1 MQQTATDI
9 RIRAPVAYTQPCTQG
24 STLTD
29 SSMSTE
35 LSTSPRAQRALTQAL
50 WDFWFPRTTPTPG
63 QVAAKPA
70 PLWARTVVW
79 FGWPLLLL
87 LGSVVQAMAKRRVK
101 AQQLAPQLATAR
113 VLSVGN
119 AIVGGSGKT
128 PTVLMLIEL
137 LRSAGYYPG
146 VVSRGFG
153 RKPHEPVVILQSDRL
168 AQLDARAVGDEPWL
182 IAWRSQAPVAVSQDR
197 YQAAQALL
205 AIDSRINVILLDDGM
220 SQTRLRVDHH
230 LMVLD
235 QRGHGNQRCL
245 PAGPLRMGWPGRPPA
260 GLHIDAVLLR
270 DPRLT
275 ADDFFDQTAAQPA
288 ALRPQTRLT
297 GWFSLTERSGQEKD
311 GLLFAAAATL
321 ASVPP
326 AAQARLVL
334 TTIANPHAFHETLRQ
349 LGLTWDWQIS
359 LPDHSP
365 SPWLA
370 LDEALAGPA
379 QGADQL
385 LMTEKDAVKFLSVP
399 SQVDRLHQRFS
410 QGVWVLRQDLL
421 LDPDQSAVLLN
432 QLSTLK
438 GPCCGSQTA

>member
-1 MQQTATDI
+1 MQHAVTDI
-9 RIRAPVAYTQPCTQG
+9 RIRAAVAYTQPCTQG

-29 SSMSTE
+29 SGMSTE

-50 WDFWFPRTTPTPG
+50 WDIWFPGTAPSPG
-63 QVAAKPA
+63 QVEAKPA
-70 PLWARTVVW
+70 PFWARMVVW
-79 FGWPLLLL
+79 FGWPMLVLM
-87 LGSVVQAMAKRRVK
+87 GSLVQAMAKRRVK
-101 AQQLAPQLATAR
+101 AQQLAPHLPSTR
-113 VLSVGN
+113 VVSIGN

-128 PTVLMLIEL
+128 PTVLMLIDL
-137 LRSAGYYPG
+137 LRSAGYHPG
-146 VVSRGFG
+146 VVSRGYG
-153 RKPHEPVVILQSDRL
+153 RKAHEPVVILQSDRL

-182 IAWRSQAPVAVSQDR
+182 IAWRSRAPVAVSQDR

-205 AIDSRINVILLDDGM
+205 DIDPRINVIVLDDGM

-230 LMVLD
+230 LMVVD
-235 QRGHGNQRCL
+235 RRGHGNHRCL

-260 GLHIDAVLLR
+260 GLRIDAVLLR

-275 ADDFFDQTAAQPA
+275 AADFFHQSADQPA
-288 ALRPQTRLT
+288 VLRPQTRFT
-297 GWFSLTERSGQEKD
+297 GWFSLTDRSTQETHD
-311 GLLFAAAATL
+311 LRLADASPL
-321 ASVPP
+321 ASAPP
-326 AAQARLVL
+326 AARARLVL

-370 LDEALAGPA
+370 LDQALAGPA

-385 LMTEKDAVKFLSVP
+385 LITEKDAVKFLSVP
-399 SQVDRLHQRFS
+399 SQVDRLDQRFS

>member
-1 MQQTATDI
+1 
-9 RIRAPVAYTQPCTQG
+9 
-24 STLTD
+24 
-29 SSMSTE
+29 MSTE

-50 WDFWFPRTTPTPG
+50 WDIWFPQTTPTPG
-63 QVAAKPA
+63 TVQAKPA
-70 PLWARTVVW
+70 ALWARMVVW
-79 FGWPLLLL
+79 LGWPLLLL
-87 LGSVVQAMAKRRVK
+87 LGQLVQAMAKRRVK
-101 AQQLAPQLATAR
+101 AQRLAPHLSAAR
-113 VLSVGN
+113 VVSVGN

-128 PTVLMLIEL
+128 PTVLMLIDL
-137 LRSAGYYPG
+137 LRSAGYCPG
-146 VVSRGFG
+146 VVSRGYG
-153 RKPHEPVVILQSDRL
+153 RKPHEPVVVLQRDRL

-205 AIDSRINVILLDDGM
+205 ATDPRIDVIVLDDGM

-245 PAGPLRMGWPGRPPA
+245 PAGPLRMGWPGRPPT
-260 GLHIDAVLLR
+260 GLQIDAVLLR
-270 DPRLT
+270 DSRLS
-275 ADDFFDQTAAQPA
+275 ADDFFHQAADQPA
-288 ALRPQTRLT
+288 VLRPKTRLT
-297 GWFSLTERSGQEKD
+297 GWFSLTEKSPQPPNGLRSASD
-311 GLLFAAAATL
+311 STL
-321 ASVPP
+321 TPVPP

-334 TTIANPHAFHETLRQ
+334 TTIANPQAFHETLRQ
-349 LGLTWDWQIS
+349 LSLAWDWQIS
-359 LPDHSP
+359 LPDHAP

-379 QGADQL
+379 QAADQL

-399 SQVDRLHQRFS
+399 SQVDRLHQRFR

-438 GPCCGSQTA
+438 GPCCGSKTT